1 MISKIATAA
10 VYVDD
15 QDKTIAFWVDKAGF
29 EVRREEPIGLNARWV
44 EVGPPGAQSCLMI
57 YLRTMMEDWAER
69 KPSIVFECDDL
80 QKTFEEM
87 SARGVVFTHE
97 PKEMAWGG
105 FAIFTDE
112 GGNWYGLRER
122 H

>member
-1 MISKIATAA
+1 MIGKIATAA

-15 QDKTIAFWVDKAGF
+15 QDKSIVFWVEKAGF
-29 EVRREEPIGLNARWV
+29 EIPNEQSMGPNARWV
-44 EVGPPGAQSCLMI
+44 EVGPPGAASCLVI
-57 YLRTMMEDWAER
+57 YPNAMMEDWAER

-80 QKTFEEM
+80 QATYEEM
-87 SARGVVFTHE
+87 SGRGVAFSQP

-112 GGNWYGLRER
+112 DGNWYGLRER
-122 H
+122 G